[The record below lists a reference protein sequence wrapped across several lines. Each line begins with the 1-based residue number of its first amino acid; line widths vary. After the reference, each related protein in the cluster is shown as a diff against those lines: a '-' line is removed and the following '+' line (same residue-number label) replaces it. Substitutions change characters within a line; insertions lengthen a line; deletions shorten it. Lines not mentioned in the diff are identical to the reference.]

1 MLGRSRTRRAAAPP
15 AAAAAPAVAIPL
27 DYPVTPRPRF
37 GHGLPT
43 HEGLHRI
50 LDEGRDRY
58 RAHLQ
63 AVLAHRE
70 RLLAIGMTEPAGSEE
85 PHWRNGFL
93 PGLDAAALYT
103 FVADG
108 NPSTYLEVGS
118 GTSTKFTRRA
128 IRDHSLRTRIVSIDP
143 QPRAEVDAICDE
155 VVRAPLEDVDLSV
168 FDQLDAGDILFV
180 DNSHRVLPNSDA
192 TVVFLEVLPRLRSGV
207 LVQIHDIFLPDD
219 YPDWATERFY
229 SEQYVLAAFLL
240 GGGLP
245 FTTELPAWFVAT
257 DPELQ
262 AMLNPLWEE
271 PSMDG
276 VQRHGGS
283 YWLRIR

>member
-63 AVLAHRE
+63 AVLAHRD

-143 QPRAEVDAICDE
+143 QPRAEIDAICDE

-240 GGGLP
+240 GGGQP
-245 FTTELPAWFVAT
+245 FITELPAWFVAT

-283 YWLRIR
+283 YWLRMR